1 MGIVYEYGINGHD
14 SVYFSVDRTGGIQYN
29 TNVCGRSRN
38 DQGTFLTVV
47 RRRHIRYAT
56 RIYLPKGEHR
66 YKIAHKLKID
76 TGAREIL
83 WSKR

>member
-14 SVYFSVDRTGGIQYN
+14 SVYFRLIEWGEYSTIQMYAA
-29 TNVCGRSRN
+29 GAQN
-38 DQGTFLTVV
+38 DQGTFLTGVK
-47 RRRHIRYAT
+47 RLHIRYTT